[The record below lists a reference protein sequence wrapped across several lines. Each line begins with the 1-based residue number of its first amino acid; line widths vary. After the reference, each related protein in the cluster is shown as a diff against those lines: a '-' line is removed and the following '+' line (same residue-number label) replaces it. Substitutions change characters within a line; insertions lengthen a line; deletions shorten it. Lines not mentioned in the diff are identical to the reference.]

1 MVEVITDLEQITSI
15 LPEIHE
21 MGFRDP
27 NLTPRSLEALD
38 EIVAKGDLVLIKS
51 NNQVAGWGIREELTK
66 NFKEIGMMFIKPE
79 YRSPSSFIALA
90 RGLANDPCAM
100 VLATYDQAL
109 IRQAVL
115 EFNFREAGLLE
126 VIIRSR
132 GKFITKRLARA
143 SRKAVKE
150 HRSQGKAL
158 FAIRGKQ

>member
-1 MVEVITDLEQITSI
+1 
-15 LPEIHE
+15 
-21 MGFRDP
+21 
-27 NLTPRSLEALD
+27 
-38 EIVAKGDLVLIKS
+38 
-51 NNQVAGWGIREELTK
+51 
-66 NFKEIGMMFIKPE
+66 
-79 YRSPSSFIALA
+79 
-90 RGLANDPCAM
+90 

-115 EFNFREAGLLE
+115 EFNFREAGLFE

-132 GKFITKRLARA
+132 GKFITKRFARG